1 MPVTTIGYNGN
12 NVSRN
17 KPLESGKITD
27 DLYLSNYKK
36 PVKETGNSML
46 GKDAFLKLL
55 ITQLQNQD
63 PTNPMDDREFIAQM
77 AQFSSLE
84 QMQNMTKAMESLL
97 LSQQQSQLMNY
108 TTFIGKDVKWHELT
122 EEKDTEGNFV
132 VKEGNGII
140 QSVQFKDGEAIFTLA
155 DGKTI
160 SAGNISGVLG
170 NGAETNASTNTSP
183 LVQASAMIGKKVTYQ
198 EDKQEVEAR
207 VVSVSNKDGKILYV
221 LDNEK
226 KVAGDAFTV
235 ISE

>member
-1 MPVTTIGYNGN
+1 M
-12 NVSRN
+12 
-17 KPLESGKITD
+17 TD
-27 DLYLSNYKK
+27 DLYLKNYKA

-97 LSQQQSQLMNY
+97 LSQQQSQLMEY
-108 TTFIGKDVKWHELT
+108 TNFIGKDVKWHELS
-122 EEKDTEGNFV
+122 EEKDKEGNFI

-140 QSVQFKDGEAIFTLA
+140 QSVQFKDGEAMFTLA

-160 SAGNISGVLG
+160 GSGNISGVLG
-170 NGAETNASTNTSP
+170 NGAVSNNESP
-183 LVQASAMIGKKVTYQ
+183 LVQASALIGKKVTYK
-198 EDKQEVEAR
+198 EDETEVEAR
-207 VVSVSNKDGKILYV
+207 VISVSNKDGKMTYV
-221 LDNEK
+221 LANDK
-226 KVAGDAFTV
+226 KVTADQFTV

>member
-1 MPVTTIGYNGN
+1 MPVTTVGHNGN
-12 NVSRN
+12 NVSRT

-27 DLYLSNYKK
+27 DLYLKNYKA

-97 LSQQQSQLMNY
+97 LSQQQSQLMEY
-108 TTFIGKDVKWHELT
+108 TNFIGKDVKWHELS
-122 EEKDTEGNFV
+122 EEKDKEGNFI

-140 QSVQFKDGEAIFTLA
+140 QSVQFKDGEAMFTLA

-160 SAGNISGVLG
+160 GSGNISGVLG
-170 NGAETNASTNTSP
+170 NGAVSNNESP
-183 LVQASAMIGKKVTYQ
+183 LVQASALIGKKVTYR
-198 EDKQEVEAR
+198 EDETEVEAR
-207 VVSVSNKDGKILYV
+207 VISVSNKDGKMTYV
-221 LDNEK
+221 LDNDK
-226 KVAGDAFTV
+226 KVTADQFTV

>member
-1 MPVTTIGYNGN
+1 MPVTTVGYNGN
-12 NVSRN
+12 NVSRT

-27 DLYLSNYKK
+27 DLYLSNYKA

-46 GKDAFLKLL
+46 GKDEFLKLL

-97 LSQQQSQLMNY
+97 LSQQQSQLMGY
-108 TTFIGKDVKWHELT
+108 TNFIGKDVKWHELT
-122 EEKDTEGNFV
+122 EEKDKEGNFI
-132 VKEGNGII
+132 VKEGNGVI
-140 QSVQFKDGEAIFTLA
+140 QSVQFKDGEAIFTLT

-160 SAGNISGVLG
+160 GSGNISGVLG
-170 NGAETNASTNTSP
+170 NGNSVTNSESA
-183 LVQASAMIGKKVTYQ
+183 LVQASAMIGKKVTYK
-198 EDKQEVEAR
+198 EDDNEIEAR
-207 VVSVSNKDGKILYV
+207 VISVSNKDGKLTYV
-221 LDNEK
+221 LDNDK
-226 KVAGDAFTV
+226 KVTGDQFTV

>member
-1 MPVTTIGYNGN
+1 M
-12 NVSRN
+12 
-17 KPLESGKITD
+17 TD
-27 DLYLSNYKK
+27 DLYLKNYKA

-97 LSQQQSQLMNY
+97 LSQQQSQLMEY
-108 TTFIGKDVKWHELT
+108 TNFIGKDVKWHELS
-122 EEKDTEGNFV
+122 EEKDKEGNFI

-160 SAGNISGVLG
+160 GSGNISGVLG
-170 NGAETNASTNTSP
+170 NGAVSNNESP
-183 LVQASAMIGKKVTYQ
+183 LVQASALIGKKVTYK
-198 EDKQEVEAR
+198 EDETEVEAR
-207 VVSVSNKDGKILYV
+207 VISVSNKDGKMTYV
-221 LDNEK
+221 LDNDK
-226 KVAGDAFTV
+226 KVTADQFTV